1 MNSVALTAI
10 DTHACGEPFRILI
23 NGLPKKIPGKTL
35 LEKRNYLQKNYDY
48 IRNTLMREPRGHYDM
63 FGGYLLDP
71 INNDEESG
79 SDASIIFL
87 NPSGYTDQCG
97 HGMISVV
104 TTLIQ
109 NGWIDQSK
117 YKLKPELMKVRL
129 DTTVG
134 VIETE
139 ACWNGKKV
147 EFVRF
152 SNTPVFILYE
162 NVEVDTS
169 VGRVHGDIVFNGAFN
184 YFTEIPKSILEVKPE
199 NANSLVNIGN
209 EIKQNINNRK
219 ELQIYAK
226 DFPQIRNLH
235 GVDFINVNEEKT
247 DFSDESEANQRSCL
261 VFGLKQLD
269 RSPCGS
275 GTAGR
280 TASLY
285 LKGKIDGTN
294 IFVNQSL
301 IGSTLRAKVMRT
313 GLKANNNEKD
323 ACIVE
328 IEGSACVMG
337 TSSWILD
344 FEDKIGLNGFIIA
357 H

>member
-1 MNSVALTAI
+1 MNSISLTVI
-10 DTHACGEPFRILI
+10 DTHSCGEPFRILV
-23 NGLPKKIPGKTL
+23 NGLPKKLPGKTL
-35 LEKRNYLQKNYDY
+35 LEKRNYIQKNYDY

-71 INNDEESG
+71 IGNFQENS
-79 SDASIIFL
+79 SDAAIIFI

-117 YKLKPELMKVRL
+117 YKLKPELMKIKL

-152 SNTPVFILYE
+152 NNTPAFILYE
-162 NVEVDTS
+162 NVRVDTS
-169 VGRVHGDIVFNGAFN
+169 IGKLNGDIVFNGAFN
-184 YFTEIPKSILEVKPE
+184 YFVEVPKDILEVKPE
-199 NANSLVNIGN
+199 NANQIASIGH
-209 EIKQNINNRK
+209 EIKQKINSMK
-219 ELQIYAK
+219 ELQICAK
-226 DFPQIRNLH
+226 DFPQIKHLH
-235 GVDFINVNEEKT
+235 GVDFININEEKYN
-247 DFSDESEANQRSCL
+247 FSDESIPDQRSCL
-261 VFGLKQLD
+261 VFGVKQLD

-280 TASLY
+280 TASLF
-285 LKGKIDGTN
+285 LKGKIDGKN
-294 IFVNQSL
+294 RFVNQSL
-301 IGSTLRAKVMRT
+301 VGSILRAKIKKT
-313 GLKANNNEKD
+313 GLKANNNERD
-323 ACIVE
+323 ACIIE
-328 IEGSACVMG
+328 IEGNANILG
-337 TSSWILD
+337 TSSWNLD
-344 FEDKIGLNGFIIA
+344 FEDEIALNGFVVA